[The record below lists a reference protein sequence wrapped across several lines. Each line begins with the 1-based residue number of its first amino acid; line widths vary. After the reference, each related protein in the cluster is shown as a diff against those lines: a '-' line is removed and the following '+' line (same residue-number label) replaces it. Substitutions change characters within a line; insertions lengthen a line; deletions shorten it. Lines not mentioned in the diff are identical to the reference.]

1 MKKNAMFEERK
12 ANVSETAKK
21 IVDSY
26 FNKIDLEESAKQYSD
41 TCADRDDEIWWIAH
55 HAFIKGA
62 NHMRNSVWHAAKE
75 TPLPKC
81 ILVEKK
87 MSFDT
92 VIIES
97 NLWQKYVENYGV
109 KRYAYI
115 EDLIPMED

>member
-1 MKKNAMFEERK
+1 MKKEKQMYQKQQRK
-12 ANVSETAKK
+12 LS
-21 IVDSY
+21 ILL
-26 FNKIDLEESAKQYSD
+26 FNKIDLEESASQYSD
-41 TCADRDDEIWWIAH
+41 TCADRDDESWWIAH

-62 NHMRNSVWHAAKE
+62 KHMRKSVWHDSKE
-75 TPLPKC
+75 TPIPKC

-92 VIIES
+92 IIIES

-115 EDLIPMED
+115 EDLLPMED